1 MNSTKTA
8 CTYLQT
14 ERHFPTRKDRFEQYL
29 INGQYLSQHNEYTDE
44 SGLTH
49 HNIGF
54 GVNITDEDIAG
65 LKEYVSTCT
74 NLISEDMEISD
85 IVMEEYG
92 AFDSGD
98 ISAEDCTKRI
108 QNRVSL
114 MLSEQS

>member
-1 MNSTKTA
+1 M
-8 CTYLQT
+8 
-14 ERHFPTRKDRFEQYL
+14 L
-29 INGQYLSQHNEYTDE
+29 IDGQYRSQHTEYTDE
-44 SGLTH
+44 SGVTH
-49 HNIGF
+49 GDVSF
-54 GVNITDEDIAG
+54 GVNITDEDIAR

-74 NLISEDMEISD
+74 NLISVDMEISD

-98 ISAEDCTKRI
+98 ISAEECAKRI